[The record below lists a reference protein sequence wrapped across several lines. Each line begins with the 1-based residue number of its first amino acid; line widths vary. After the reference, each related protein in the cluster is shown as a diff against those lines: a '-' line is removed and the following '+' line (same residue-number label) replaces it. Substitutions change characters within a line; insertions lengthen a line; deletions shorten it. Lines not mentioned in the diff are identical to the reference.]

1 MLPRSEN
8 IQMEFHVSRRAR
20 DRYQF
25 DQSIFAVTGNAI
37 FTNFYT
43 ARLFAE
49 KMNSRRN
56 LVNFPEQ
63 AVKAGQINAMGL
75 IHEILHYVTDT
86 YRQGVDPGVMGQAL
100 AWIDAKLGKAAVD
113 ETLRHFADEFPP
125 AAVYR
130 RETDVE
136 TYLEGETEGVPHRQ
150 MLLEEMALLWL
161 ANVNPAFSPYNEL
174 FDDTVLEKETA
185 YRPVMQMLHQFL
197 DTRPPYGPDQQ
208 NLLDMLRS
216 PAVAVPHSLAGQLGY
231 IQEHWG
237 SLLGKHLYLLLKG
250 VDLIKEEQKMSFL
263 GPGPSQVYDYSEMIA
278 EQAAGLA
285 EPERFSR
292 DLDWMPNL
300 VLIAKSAYVWLEQLA
315 RQYHCPIQHLDDV
328 PDAELQALSRWGF
341 SGLWLI
347 GLWERSPASKKIK
360 ELFGQTD
367 AVASAYSLFDYEIA
381 SDLGGEAAYQ
391 NLKAR
396 AGRFGIRLASDMVP
410 NHMGIDSRWVME
422 HPDWFISLDHSPF
435 PSYTFDGPD
444 LSWNPDVGIY
454 LEDHYYHR
462 TDAAVVF
469 KHLDRRAGSERYAYH
484 GNDGTS
490 MPWNDTAQL
499 DYLKAEV
506 REAVIQTI
514 LRVAQKF
521 PIIRFDAAMTL
532 AKKHYERL
540 WYPVPGTGGAIPSR
554 TEYGISKAE
563 FDALIPEEFW
573 REVVDRIA
581 QEVPETLLLAE
592 AFWMMEGYF
601 VRTLGM
607 HRVYNSAF
615 MNMLKDE
622 ENGKY
627 RAVIKNTIEFNP
639 EILKRFVN
647 FMNNPDEETAVVQ
660 FGKGDKYFGVCTL
673 MSTMPGLPMFGHGQI
688 QGFAEKYGM
697 EYRQAKWEEPPD
709 TGLIQ
714 RHEREI
720 FPLLRRRYLFAEVE
734 NFLLYDL
741 FTPAGQVNEDVFA
754 YSNLVGE
761 ERSLVIYH
769 NRYASAQGW
778 IRTSVAYSAKID
790 ESDERTLVQRTLGE
804 GLGLQLDGNM
814 FCIYRDH
821 VTGLEYIR
829 NNLAI
834 HEQGL
839 YVDIGAYKY
848 HVYLDMREVQDDE
861 THHYGQ
867 LAAYLDGQGVPSI
880 EEALKEIF
888 LQPVH
893 QAFKALVN
901 PATLR
906 RLLEAFA
913 RPSGGATVGPAATEP
928 APEETTSD
936 QPGGN
941 QLPEQEISQRQDL
954 LKEVEQQATVLL
966 QEARRYSQGTGDET
980 AIAQNIRRSLEVLL
994 ALPAATDQN
1003 GMESATPS
1011 PATAQ
1016 TFAAPGPGNP
1026 YAAGNSFAGCV
1037 LLGWIFVHPLGR
1049 IANSPD
1055 YALVSRSWIDEWTL
1069 GRILATTFQ
1078 EVGLGEDDSWRAVAA
1093 IKLLTSHQ
1101 NWYSYPS
1108 NASLPTSDMSRDA
1121 GEGTA
1126 YRVLVDLL
1134 QDAEVQQYIQVNRY
1148 KGILW
1153 FNKEAFDQLL
1163 VWLQIV
1169 SVVKIGADPS
1179 LSAEEVK
1186 TERTHCAQIIKQLQE
1201 AEEQSE
1207 YQVEQLL
1214 AATRISVN

>member
-1 MLPRSEN
+1 MLPRSN
-8 IQMEFHVSRRAR
+8 NFQMEFHVSRRAR

-25 DQSIFAVTGNAI
+25 DQSIFAVSGNAI
-37 FTNFYT
+37 FTNFYA

-75 IHEILHYVTDT
+75 IHEILHYVIGT
-86 YRQGVDPGVMGQAL
+86 YRQEVDPSIMARAL
-100 AWIDAKLGKAAVD
+100 AWIEAKLGKAAVD

-130 RETDVE
+130 REIGVE
-136 TYLEGETEGVPHRQ
+136 AYLEGETDGVPDRQ
-150 MLLEEMALLWL
+150 MLLEEMLLLWL
-161 ANVNPAFSPYNEL
+161 ANVNPAFSPFNEL
-174 FDDTVLEKETA
+174 FDDTLLEKETA
-185 YRPVMQMLHQFL
+185 YRQVMQLLYQFL
-197 DTRPPYGPDQQ
+197 DIQPLFGPDHQ
-208 NLLDMLRS
+208 NLFDMLRS
-216 PAVAVPHSLAGQLGY
+216 PAVAAPHSLAGQLGY

-250 VDLIKEEQKMSFL
+250 VDLIKEEQKMNFL

-278 EQAAGLA
+278 EQAGGLV

-300 VLIAKSAYVWLEQLA
+300 VMMAKSTYVWLEQLA
-315 RQYHCPIQHLDDV
+315 RQYNRPIQHLDDV
-328 PDAELQALSRWGF
+328 PDEALQALSRWGF

-381 SDLGGEAAYQ
+381 ADLGGEASYQ
-391 NLKAR
+391 NLKTR
-396 AGRFGIRLASDMVP
+396 AARFGIRLASDMVP
-410 NHMGIDSRWVME
+410 NHMGLDSRWVMG
-422 HPDWFISLDHSPF
+422 HSDWFISLDHSPF
-435 PSYTFDGPD
+435 PSYTFNGPD
-444 LSWNPDVGIY
+444 LSWDPEVGIY
-454 LEDHYYHR
+454 LEDHYYSR

-469 KHLDRRAGSERYAYH
+469 KRLDRRTRSERYVYH

-506 REAVIQTI
+506 REEVIRTI
-514 LRVAQKF
+514 LHVARKF

-554 TEYGISKAE
+554 TEYGMNKAD
-563 FDALIPEEFW
+563 FDASIPEEFW

-615 MNMLKDE
+615 MHMLKDE

-627 RAVIKNTIEFNP
+627 RTVIKNTIEFNP

-660 FGKGDKYFGVCTL
+660 FGKGDKYFGVCIL

-688 QGFAEKYGM
+688 EGLAEKYGM
-697 EYRQAKWEEPPD
+697 EYRQAKWEETAD
-709 TGLIQ
+709 MGLIQ

-741 FTPAGQVNEDVFA
+741 FTPNGQVNEDVFA
-754 YSNLVGE
+754 YSNRVGD
-761 ERSLVIYH
+761 ERTLVIYH
-769 NRYASAQGW
+769 NRYGSAQGW
-778 IRTSVAYSAKID
+778 VRTSVAYSVKAG
-790 ESDERTLVQRTLGE
+790 EGDERTLVQRTLGE
-804 GLGLQLDGNM
+804 GLGLQQDGNM

-834 HEQGL
+834 HERGL

-848 HVYLDMREVQDDE
+848 HVYLDLREVQDDD
-861 THHYGQ
+861 THHYAQ
-867 LAAYLDGQGVPSI
+867 LASYLDGQGVPSI

-893 QAFKALVN
+893 QAFKSLVN
-901 PATLR
+901 PVTFG
-906 RLLEAFA
+906 RLLKAFA
-913 RPSGGATVGPAATEP
+913 SPAESASVEKAATEP
-928 APEETTSD
+928 AGEESASSD
-936 QPGGN
+936 QPDQA
-941 QLPEQEISQRQDL
+941 QLPKKETSQTQE
-954 LKEVEQQATVLL
+954 LL
-966 QEARRYSQGTGDET
+966 QEVAEKVAVLLLEAKRYSQGNGDET
-980 AIAQNIRRSLEVLL
+980 AIVQNIHRSLEVLL
-994 ALPAATDQN
+994 ALPAITDQHSTEAAEADL
-1003 GMESATPS
+1003 G
-1011 PATAQ
+1011 PAQ
-1016 TFAAPGPGNP
+1016 GFAGAITGGI
-1026 YAAGNSFAGCV
+1026 YSGCV
-1037 LLGWIFVHPLGR
+1037 LLGWIFVHALGR
-1049 IANSPD
+1049 IVRASD
-1055 YALVSRSWIDEWTL
+1055 YALLSRSWIDEWTL

-1078 EVGLGEDDSWRAVAA
+1078 EVGLEGDDCWRAVAT

-1101 NWYSYPS
+1101 DWCSYPS
-1108 NASLPTSDMSRDA
+1108 SGSIPTPNMARSP
-1121 GEGTA
+1121 GEGA
-1126 YRVLVDLL
+1126 VYRALVDLL

-1148 KGILW
+1148 QGILW

-1163 VWLQIV
+1163 KWMQII
-1169 SVVKIGADPS
+1169 SVVKIGADSS
-1179 LSAEEVK
+1179 LSTAEVK
-1186 TERTHCAQIIKQLQE
+1186 IETTHCAQIIQELQE

-1214 AATRISVN
+1214 AVTRISMS